1 MLARNH
7 DEMGHKMVASMGCA
21 PMSVRL
27 KVCDNNYYTT
37 RHQIPMKFILKP
49 PDFRPLIHRHQRK
62 TRPDKAQ
69 SFLIACPLL
78 GIVIRIATLKELILW
93 VVIFLPPLKNDSII
107 PHPIWL
113 VNRSNEKFVKKFRMT
128 FFLVIPSITNST
140 MPISL
145 TFVDRWESH
154 YNPSP
159 NCTMNLQHS

>member
-49 PDFRPLIHRHQRK
+49 PDSRPLIHRHQRK
-62 TRPDKAQ
+62 TRPDKVQ

-78 GIVIRIATLKELILW
+78 GIVIRIQLSKVKSLSGKCCSCFTQRFNYTISSFPTQGGFWNFFGGSDWDRTSDSRITLPHCFRI
-93 VVIFLPPLKNDSII
+93 VV
-107 PHPIWL
+107 W
-113 VNRSNEKFVKKFRMT
+113 
-128 FFLVIPSITNST
+128 T
-140 MPISL
+140 ML
-145 TFVDRWESH
+145 
-154 YNPSP
+154 
-159 NCTMNLQHS
+159 